1 MSENSYKVSE
11 TTQRTLVALQQ
22 NGYIIPASGRL
33 SDRID
38 AAVELLRLIVDAS
51 DGALVRRQ
59 KVKSIRVLGAECAF
73 CGRTRGLHD
82 ISCVFYEEAP

>member
-1 MSENSYKVSE
+1 MAENSYKVSE

-22 NGYIIPASGRL
+22 NGYILPISGRL

-51 DGALVRRQ
+51 DETLMRKSYVPKPKRQ
-59 KVKSIRVLGAECAF
+59 L
-73 CGRTRGLHD
+73 
-82 ISCVFYEEAP
+82 